1 MNICMND
8 GASVDVPI
16 TSSDLVQDAITHVV
30 PFVLVFFRILGVF
43 IVAPMLSSTAVPVR
57 ARLLLGFIMS
67 VAIYPAVAGKLVMPA
82 ETDLFGLLPLVLGEA
97 LIGFSIG
104 LMMALPL
111 MALEG
116 AGVIAGHQMGMSLA
130 RVYNPELDTE
140 ADLLGQL
147 LFFAAFAS
155 FLLVGGM
162 EAIFGATISTF
173 ERVPLGGIMASKVPL
188 ESLVGLVSSGLEL
201 SVRVAAPVTGV
212 ILLLAITLGA
222 LSKTM
227 PQINVMS
234 VGFALKIMAG
244 VLMLAFGTSSAVS
257 AVIDSMDDAGKEV
270 ARFIATL

>member
-1 MNICMND
+1 
-8 GASVDVPI
+8 
-16 TSSDLVQDAITHVV
+16 
-30 PFVLVFFRILGVF
+30 
-43 IVAPMLSSTAVPVR
+43 
-57 ARLLLGFIMS
+57 
-67 VAIYPAVAGKLVMPA
+67 
-82 ETDLFGLLPLVLGEA
+82 
-97 LIGFSIG
+97 
-104 LMMALPL
+104 
-111 MALEG
+111 
-116 AGVIAGHQMGMSLA
+116 
-130 RVYNPELDTE
+130 
-140 ADLLGQL
+140 
-147 LFFAAFAS
+147 
-155 FLLVGGM
+155 
-162 EAIFGATISTF
+162 
-173 ERVPLGGIMASKVPL
+173 MASKVPL

>member
-1 MNICMND
+1 
-8 GASVDVPI
+8 
-16 TSSDLVQDAITHVV
+16 
-30 PFVLVFFRILGVF
+30 
-43 IVAPMLSSTAVPVR
+43 
-57 ARLLLGFIMS
+57 
-67 VAIYPAVAGKLVMPA
+67 
-82 ETDLFGLLPLVLGEA
+82 
-97 LIGFSIG
+97 
-104 LMMALPL
+104 
-111 MALEG
+111 
-116 AGVIAGHQMGMSLA
+116 MGMSLA